1 MDAAAASAAA
11 GIFAAWVVRSI
22 AVCWRRRPR
31 ALLPDAWRSDEMR
44 REAEYHA
51 AMERWHAN
59 PDGRP
64 APTMI
69 PSAGIPS
76 SR

>member
-1 MDAAAASAAA
+1 MNLLAPVVA
-11 GIFAAWVVRSI
+11 GLVATWVVRSI
-22 AVCWRRRPR
+22 AARWRRRPR
-31 ALLPDAWRSDEMR
+31 ALLPDAWRSDELR
-44 REAEYHA
+44 REAEYHT

>member
-22 AVCWRRRPR
+22 AVRWRRQPR
-31 ALLPDAWRSDEMR
+31 ALLSDAWRSDELR

-64 APTMI
+64 APMPT
-69 PSAGIPS
+69 PSAGITSP
-76 SR
+76 R